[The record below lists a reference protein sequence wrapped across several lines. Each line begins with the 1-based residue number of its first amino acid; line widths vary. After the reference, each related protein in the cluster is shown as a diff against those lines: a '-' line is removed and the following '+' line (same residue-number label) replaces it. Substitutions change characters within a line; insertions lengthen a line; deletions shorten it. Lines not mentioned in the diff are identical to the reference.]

1 MGGSV
6 DLTERQQALVD
17 AIKARQPA
25 RWLALCG
32 GDDTYPDGALP
43 DIDFLL
49 SLLTPR

>member
-1 MGGSV
+1 MGDRV
-6 DLTERQQALVD
+6 DLTERQQAQVD
-17 AIKARQPA
+17 AIAARQAA

-32 GDDTYPDGALP
+32 GDDTYPLGALP